1 MTRVFVAVVRSIK
14 SAAAKSTRV
23 VLLENKYQTVI
34 KANAS
39 L

>member
-14 SAAAKSTRV
+14 NAAVKSTRF
-23 VLLENKYQTVI
+23 VLLENKYQTAV